1 MPNRI
6 LSWARPAILLVALF
20 IFSQAKSQTIY
31 YVNAA
36 TGDDA
41 NPGTSWAVPYRNL
54 TKALAQTSVS
64 TAAQVQVWVTAGV
77 YTPLDGL
84 STLPADT
91 RDTSFLFFRGDGV
104 GHGLKV
110 YGGFAGTET
119 AIGQRDTLHRT
130 YLDGDL
136 GGGNSYHVGVI
147 VGQSAASDSIV
158 IDGFTV
164 RNGGAAGLGSKTIN
178 SVDVARNS
186 GGGLCLIA
194 NTDAGKIAIRNCR
207 MENNWAAYLF
217 ASTFYSVTG
226 QGAGMAVKG
235 SNAYLENCRFTNNT
249 INGLGASGAAAFVE
263 YANVTMRGVDF
274 TANTIVGGTGTAA
287 APSGEADGGALMVR
301 YSVLNVSNSNF
312 VKNSCKGG
320 LTYSFSSYGASGA
333 YGGAIFL
340 SYAVCNLSNT
350 AFTGNKAMGG
360 NGGTFTYSG
369 TASGGAIT
377 CGNTSLTITS
387 CSFNADTCSAGYS
400 PNPTYYSTQATG
412 GAIASGSYPGD
423 SLLVINNSSFSGN
436 IVGGGGSAYTRGGA
450 LYLET
455 TATISGCQFNNNIC
469 TSDGGTAEGGAVF
482 SGERL
487 INIKKSSFTGNYSVS
502 GVLGDGGA
510 ITAQRSTEMID
521 SCSFTGN
528 WSQYGGAIYMQDNY
542 LKLTNNTFNA
552 NHAANGGSVNFAIL
566 STAGLSYVPHS
577 FAANNAF
584 TANVADN
591 AGGAMYMDMATTGV
605 DTLLNN
611 VFVANRAATDGGAL
625 CLSSSNHFI
634 ANNTFYKD
642 TAAVNGGAVKTTGT
656 GGIFKFANNVFYGNV
671 GSGLTPDTC
680 LRTLGGFYGS
690 FSNSY
695 SGTDPLFVNAANP
708 VGTDGIWA
716 TADDGMR
723 LQMCSPAVNTGN
735 TSLIAP
741 FTLLDLTGALR
752 LSGSAVD
759 KGAYENVF
767 TQPVVGAD
775 SMCIGSTLT
784 FTDATTGGSWATS
797 NAAVATVN
805 SSGVVTA
812 LVAGSARIRYIVAY
826 GCLTDTAYKIVT
838 VQGAPP
844 AITATTDHVCA
855 GGIITLSNT
864 ATGGTWHSSST
875 AVATVTASGQVI
887 GGSAGTAT
895 ITYTIHNACGDTS
908 TVYPVYVET
917 SSPAISG
924 TDTVCVGS
932 VTTLSVIAT
941 SGSWSSA
948 SGIGLATIDAGGHVT
963 GLSQGGEVFQFVGDN
978 SCGTF
983 TSYFTV
989 NVHRPADEIVIFNP
1003 VCTGFIMAVE
1013 DSTTG
1018 GTWSTSAPTVF
1029 SVSTGTGGVEIG
1041 HSLSAGTAIIT
1052 YTVNNACG
1060 LSSDTM
1066 AITVEAPAAP
1076 IAGTAIFCVGSSVS
1090 LSEATTGGTWSVSP
1104 SSVATITTAGVVG
1117 GVAMG
1122 SAIATYTVSNACGP
1136 TSSYFNMAINA
1147 PAAAITGT
1155 DTVCPGAVIV
1165 LGNTT
1170 PGGTWSSSNTGV
1182 ATVSGSTVG
1191 GVTSGPVTITYSV
1204 SNACGAT
1211 TSTFNITVLPLSSCN
1226 IGVGDIATAN
1236 GLRIYPNPATSELY
1250 IEYSYAMTARLIDID
1265 GRVVRTAQH
1274 AGSIDVKDLADGIYL
1289 LEVLDENNQRIAIQR
1304 VVKTAN

>member
-1 MPNRI
+1 MQNRI
-6 LSWARPAILLVALF
+6 LSLARVASVLFLLLSFTA
-20 IFSQAKSQTIY
+20 QAQTIY

-54 TKALAQTSVS
+54 TKALAQANVS
-64 TAAQVQVWVTAGV
+64 TAAQVQVWVAAGV

-84 STLPADT
+84 SALPADT

-119 AIGQRDTLHRT
+119 AVGQRDTLHRT

-136 GGGNSYHVGVI
+136 GGGNAYHVGVI
-147 VGQSAASDSIV
+147 AGQSAASDSIV
-158 IDGFTV
+158 IDGFTI
-164 RNGGAAGLGSKTIN
+164 RNGGAAGLGSKVIN
-178 SVDVARNS
+178 SVVVDRNT
-186 GGGLCLIA
+186 GGGLSLNSNIDA
-194 NTDAGKIAIRNCR
+194 NKMAIRNCR

-226 QGAGMAVKG
+226 QGAGMAIRT

-249 INGLGASGAAAFVE
+249 INGLGAGGAAAFLE
-263 YANVTMRGVDF
+263 YANVTLKGVDL
-274 TANTIVGGTGTAA
+274 TANTVVGGTGTSF

-301 YSVLNVSNSNF
+301 YSVLNVSNSSF

-333 YGGAIFL
+333 YGGAIFF
-340 SYAVCNLSNT
+340 SYSVCNLSNT
-350 AFTGNKAMGG
+350 TFTGNRATGG
-360 NGGTFTYSG
+360 DGGSFTYSG
-369 TASGGAIT
+369 IASGGAIN
-377 CGNTSLTITS
+377 CANTRLTISS

-400 PNPTYYSTQATG
+400 PNPTYWSTQATG
-412 GAIASGSYPGD
+412 GAVGCGSYPGD
-423 SLLVINNSSFSGN
+423 SAVVINNTSFSGN
-436 IVGGGGSAYTRGGA
+436 MVSGGGSAFTRGGA

-455 TATISGCQFNNNIC
+455 TATIAGCQFNNNIC
-469 TSDGGTAEGGAVF
+469 TSDGGTAEGGALF

-487 INIKKSSFTGNYSVS
+487 INIKKSSFTGNYSTS
-502 GVLGDGGA
+502 GTVGDGGA

-521 SCSFTGN
+521 SCNFTAN

-577 FAANNAF
+577 FAANNVF

-591 AGGAMYMDMATTGV
+591 AGGAMYMDMVTTGV
-605 DTLLNN
+605 DTMLNN

-656 GGIFKFANNVFYGNV
+656 GGIFKFANNIFYSNV

-690 FSNSY
+690 FSNAY

-708 VGTDGIWA
+708 VGADGIWA
-716 TADDGMR
+716 TADDGLR

-735 TSLIAP
+735 TSLITP
-741 FTLLDLTGALR
+741 FTLLDIAGGIR

-759 KGAYENVF
+759 KGAYETALTPAVA
-767 TQPVVGAD
+767 GAD

-784 FTDATTGGSWATS
+784 FTDATTGGTWATS

-805 SSGVVTA
+805 TSGVVTA
-812 LVAGSARIRYIVAY
+812 LVAGVARIRYIVNY
-826 GCLTDTAYKIVT
+826 GCVTDTAYRVVT
-838 VQGAPP
+838 VQGAP
-844 AITATTDHVCA
+844 AVITATTDHVCVFNT
-855 GGIITLSNT
+855 ITLSD
-864 ATGGTWHSSST
+864 ATLGGTWHSSST
-875 AVATVTASGQVI
+875 AIASVTAAGQVI
-887 GGSAGTAT
+887 GGSVGTVV
-895 ITYTIHNACGDTS
+895 ITYTVHNACGDTS
-908 TVYPVYVET
+908 AVFPVYVENST
-917 SSPAISG
+917 PSISG
-924 TDTVCVGS
+924 TDTVCAGAAV
-932 VTTLSVIAT
+932 TLSIAAV
-941 SGSWSSA
+941 SGAWSSA
-948 SGIGLATIDAGGHVT
+948 SGLGLATISAGGVVT
-963 GLSQGGEVFQFVGDN
+963 GLQQGTELFQYIGNN
-978 SCGTF
+978 SCGSF
-983 TSYFTV
+983 TAYYAV
-989 NVHRPADEIVIFNP
+989 NVHRPVDEIVAPAAICAGSTVSLN
-1003 VCTGFIMAVE
+1003 

-1018 GTWSTSAPTVF
+1018 GTWTSG
-1029 SVSTGTGGVEIG
+1029 STGIVTVSGSSATGVA
-1041 HSLSAGTAIIT
+1041 SGTAIVT
-1052 YTVNNACG
+1052 YAVHNACG
-1060 LSSDTM
+1060 SSSDTILIAVQSPVG
-1066 AITVEAPAAP
+1066 AIS
-1076 IAGTAIFCVGSSVS
+1076 GTSAFCVGSTVS
-1090 LSEATTGGTWSVSP
+1090 LADAVSGGAWSVSP
-1104 SSVATITTAGVVG
+1104 VSVATINTSGTVG
-1117 GVAMG
+1117 AVAQG
-1122 SAIATYTVSNACGP
+1122 NATVTYTLVNVCGT
-1136 TSSYFNMAINA
+1136 TSANYFVTVYA
-1147 PAAAITGT
+1147 PAAAITGA
-1155 DTVCPGAVIV
+1155 DTVCPGAVTV

-1170 PGGTWSSSNTGV
+1170 PGGTWSSSNTGI

-1191 GVTSGPVTITYSV
+1191 GVVSGVATITYSV

-1211 TSTFNITVLPLSSCN
+1211 TATFNITVLPVSSCN
-1226 IGVGDIATAN
+1226 IGVADLASAN

-1250 IEYSYAMTARLIDID
+1250 VVYDHAMTARLIDID
-1265 GRVVRTAQH
+1265 GRVVRTTLH
-1274 AGSIDVKDLADGIYL
+1274 AGSIDVRDLSDGIYL
-1289 LEVLDENNQRIAIQR
+1289 LEVLDENNQRIALER
-1304 VVKTAN
+1304 VVKTTK